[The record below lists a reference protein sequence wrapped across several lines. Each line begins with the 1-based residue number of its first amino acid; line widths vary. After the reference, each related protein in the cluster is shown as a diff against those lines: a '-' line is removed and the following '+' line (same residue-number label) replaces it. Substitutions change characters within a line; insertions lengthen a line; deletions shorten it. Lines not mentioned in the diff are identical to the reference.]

1 MKQIQEICEWNSI
14 AHNNNYNPELEK
26 SLLQEEL
33 NETIKAIDEN
43 NKVEILD

>member
-14 AHNNNYNPELEK
+14 AHNNYNPELEK